1 MKKMSVLLFFLLA
14 GCALWAEEKKNL
26 PYYEKDSPRQGN
38 LEYLESRCKLDLH
51 LPDGQKNFPTLV
63 WFHGGGLGGGS
74 KYIPNE
80 LALDRMAVA
89 AVNYRLSGK
98 KAECPDYLYD
108 AAAAAVWVRKHIA
121 EYGGNPEKVYIA
133 GHSAGGYLTVMLAL
147 APEYLQKFG
156 ANPHDFAG
164 YFPISG
170 QMTTHYRILGE
181 RREKGQNVPDV
192 VLDEFAPIQRAS
204 QNVPPITL
212 LVGDPEVEWASRVE
226 ENQLLAGRLK
236 YVYKN
241 KNVICHSFATFNHG
255 SVKIPSYT
263 VINSTMLPGKK

>member
-1 MKKMSVLLFFLLA
+1 MKRLLLLFGLCLA
-14 GCALWAEEKKNL
+14 CCVLRAEVHKNL

-38 LEYLESRCKLDLH
+38 LDYLESRCKLDLH

-108 AAAAAVWVRKHIA
+108 AAAAVVWVRKHIA
-121 EYGGNPEKVYIA
+121 EYGGDPSKVYVA

-156 ANPHDFAG
+156 AKPHDFAG

-192 VLDEFAPIQRAS
+192 VLDEFAPIQRAGE
-204 QNVPPITL
+204 NAPPITL

-226 ENQLLAGRLK
+226 ENQLLYGRLK

-255 SVKIPSYT
+255 SVKIPSFT
-263 VINSTMLPGKK
+263 VINSTMLPRKK